1 MKTRTTLLTGALGTA
16 ALSLSLF
23 ATPAAAFPISPE
35 TCGQF
40 SADPALSCAG
50 GTGQVEDTDAVGA
63 LYPPDDWT
71 YIDKDENNNESDN
84 DFFLTDANF
93 GQIDYGNTREGFFFI
108 SAALL
113 STYDQF
119 VFVLK
124 GGNLDPR
131 WAAFDIDVASL
142 VAGMDAFSGYF
153 YGAWSTARNG
163 LSHATLFGREVDE
176 PPCSPTDPTCNPPE
190 VPEPGTLALLGLG
203 LIGLGLRR
211 RRGLAH

>member
-1 MKTRTTLLTGALGTA
+1 MNTRKVALAGALGTA
-16 ALSLSLF
+16 ALSLAMF
-23 ATPAAAFPISPE
+23 TAPAVAFPISPQ

-50 GTGQVEDTDAVGA
+50 GVGQVEDVDAVGA
-63 LYPPDDWT
+63 LYPPDNWT
-71 YIDKDENNNESDN
+71 YIDKDENNGETDD
-84 DFFLTDANF
+84 DFFLTDGSF
-93 GQIDYGNTREGFFFI
+93 GSIDYGNTMDGYFFV

-113 STYDQF
+113 STYDEF
-119 VFVLK
+119 VLVLK

-142 VAGMDAFSGYF
+142 VDGTADGFAGWF

-163 LSHATLFGREVDE
+163 LSHATLFGREGE
-176 PPCSPTDPTCNPPE
+176 PPCSPTDPDCNPPE
-190 VPEPGTLALLGLG
+190 VPEPGSLALLGIG

-211 RRGLAH
+211 RRGLTH